1 MGNEL
6 TIARAA
12 RPRLSLP
19 PRVAAL
25 ARGICTVEHGGTEP
39 TRYHLPCDWTPVDE
53 RDREEARTMLSTLE
67 AEMDPDFPFAGTS
80 GADAKLAIVTAL
92 LTGLA
97 KGNSAADGI
106 EAKFDLYE
114 IALDDVPAW
123 AVAEAAR
130 RWIKRDCPESIDKRP
145 NYEFAPG
152 PSTLGAIAR
161 LEIAG
166 HRRAADECR
175 KVSRL
180 LTHAEAFDPAPRA
193 RPELEPA
200 LIGPGVRVPLL
211 RKM

>member
-12 RPRLSLP
+12 RPRASLP

-25 ARGICTVEHGGTEP
+25 ARGACTVEHGGAEP
-39 TRYHLPCDWTPVDE
+39 TRYHLPDGWSPVDE
-53 RDREEARTMLSTLE
+53 LDREEAQTTLLTLE
-67 AEMDPDFPFAGTS
+67 AEMDPDCPFAGTS

-97 KGNSAADGI
+97 KGNNAADGI
-106 EAKFDLYE
+106 DAKFDLYE
-114 IALDDVPAW
+114 VSLDDLPAW

-161 LEIAG
+161 IEIAA

-175 KVSRL
+175 KVVRL
-180 LTHAEAFDPAPRA
+180 MTSDEARDPTPLPR
-193 RPELEPA
+193 PEPA
-200 LIGPGVRVPLL
+200 LIGPGVPVPLL